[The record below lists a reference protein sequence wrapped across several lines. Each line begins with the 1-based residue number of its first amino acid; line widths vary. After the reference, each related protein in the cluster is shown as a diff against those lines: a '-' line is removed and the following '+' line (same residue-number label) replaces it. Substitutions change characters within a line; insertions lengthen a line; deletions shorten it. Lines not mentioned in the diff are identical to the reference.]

1 MSDLFPSPPLS
12 SPLPSLPFSSNRNC
26 EFLKKLDL
34 TVNFVDLDELEESIT
49 HLQSR
54 LNLKDLYMMGNPAE
68 TNWPNFK
75 SFVIAK
81 LPQLRTLDG
90 TEITK
95 SMRIIATQS
104 LPSLEVTL
112 SFLPLPEI
120 LIHFRWNYV
129 HLLQQNVLKKLLS

>member
-1 MSDLFPSPPLS
+1 VRPPPHFLRPDPSH
-12 SPLPSLPFSSNRNC
+12 RNC

-34 TVNFVDLDELEESIT
+34 TVNFVDLDELEESIS

-81 LPQLRTLDG
+81 LPQLQTLDG

-104 LPSLEVTL
+104 LPSLEV
-112 SFLPLPEI
+112 SHLPSA
-120 LIHFRWNYV
+120 LI
-129 HLLQQNVLKKLLS
+129 